1 MNSIQLD
8 YSHLP
13 PPFSSL
19 YYLRLVG

>member
-8 YSHLP
+8 YSRLP